1 MSLLKK
7 VVALFGLASIYLM
20 SGGACNI
27 IPTQTPP
34 GILPTNLNSIQD
46 IINLITGG

>member
-20 SGGACNI
+20 SGGACNV
-27 IPTQTPP
+27 IPNIPAP
-34 GILPTNLNSIQD
+34 SILPTNLNSIQD